1 MPPPIRAAA
10 GGQPG
15 KIAMTPTAQELHR
28 TPEPQAGGTILEL
41 RGVEKKYPGTHAL
54 KPVDLAFETGEIH
67 AIVGENGA
75 GKSTLI
81 KLLTGVISRTSGE
94 VVWEGKPAALA
105 TPYEAMEL
113 GINAVHQEVVLC
125 RHLTVA
131 ANIFLGEENV
141 RYGLMQARA
150 MVRDAQ
156 KIIDELG
163 FNLPAHVVLG
173 DLTIGQQQLIAA
185 CRATVRGTKFLI
197 FDEPTAYLTRKEADQ
212 LFTLIRRLRTEG
224 VTIVYISHR
233 MEEVFELADRVSVLR
248 DGTLVGTR
256 NIAETD
262 DAELVTMMINR
273 SIEQIYHKEH
283 FTPGATILETK
294 NLSGKGFENV
304 SITVR
309 AGEIVG
315 LYGLIGA
322 GRSEF
327 VTTVYGRN
335 RKSAG
340 SILWDGKEVAV
351 DSEHDAMRL
360 GMALAPE
367 SRRDQGLCLNLPV
380 ALNLNLPIYKRIS
393 RNFLISGTQEKTQ
406 ADRQIG
412 GLRIKTPTRN
422 ALASSLSGGN
432 QQKIVIGKWLNHG
445 AKLFIFDEPTVGVD
459 VGTKAEIYRL
469 FGALLADGA
478 GIILISSYLPEVY
491 ELADTLHVFRRGK
504 LVASHGF
511 RAASHE
517 TVLTEALEAA
527 KQKKGEQT

>member
-1 MPPPIRAAA
+1 MNTLMAHLHPA
-10 GGQPG
+10 GDNL
-15 KIAMTPTAQELHR
+15 ES
-28 TPEPQAGGTILEL
+28 GTILEL
-41 RGVEKKYPGTHAL
+41 RGLEKKYPGTHAL
-54 KPVDLAFETGEIH
+54 KPLDLAFKAGEIH

-81 KLLTGVISRTSGE
+81 KLLTGVIPRTSGE
-94 VVWEGKPAALA
+94 IIWRGKPTALA
-105 TPYEAMEL
+105 TPHEAMAL

-141 RYGLMQARA
+141 RFGILQQRA
-150 MVRDAQ
+150 MVREAQ
-156 KIIDELG
+156 QIIDDLG
-163 FNLPAHVVLG
+163 FDLPAHVVLG
-173 DLTIGQQQLIAA
+173 ELTIGQQQLIAA
-185 CRATVRGTKFLI
+185 ARATLRGTKFLI
-197 FDEPTAYLTRKEADQ
+197 FDEPTAYLTRKEAGQ
-212 LFTLIRRLRTEG
+212 LFALIRRLKAEG
-224 VTIVYISHR
+224 VTIIYISHR
-233 MEEVFELADRVSVLR
+233 MEEVFELADRVTVLR
-248 DGTLVGTR
+248 DGAFIGTR
-256 NIAETD
+256 NISETS
-262 DAELVTMMINR
+262 DAELVKMMINR
-273 SIEQIYHKEH
+273 SIDQIYHKEH
-283 FTPGATILETK
+283 FKFGATIVETK
-294 NLSGKGFENV
+294 MLSGKGFEEV
-304 SITVR
+304 SISVR

-327 VTTVYGRN
+327 VTTLYGRHQ
-335 RKSAG
+335 KSAG
-340 SILWDGKEVAV
+340 SVLWDGKEVSIS
-351 DSEHDAMRL
+351 SEQDAMRL

-380 ALNLNLPIYKRIS
+380 GLNLNLPIYKRIS
-393 RNFLISGTQEKTQ
+393 SNMLISAKREKEF

-412 GLRIKTPTRN
+412 GLRIKTPTRH

-469 FGALLADGA
+469 FGELLSKGA

-491 ELADTLHVFRRGK
+491 ELADTLHVFRRGR

-517 TVLTEALEAA
+517 EVLTQAI
-527 KQKKGEQT
+527 GV